1 MEIAMFEYLKG
12 TIETITP
19 TAIVID
25 VQGVGYLVHAA
36 NPYRFKIGNEIVVYV
51 YQDVHQDSILLFG
64 FRTYEEKQ
72 LFKKLI
78 NVSGIGPKS
87 GLAILANE
95 DHYGLIQA
103 IEEENVKFLMKFPG
117 VGKKTAAQ
125 MVLDL
130 KGKLGE
136 LALSV
141 GMEDTTYFQSLERGN
156 QELEEALEALSAL
169 GYNLK
174 EIKRVRKILEQ
185 KSYESTDEYIRNA
198 LTLLMK
204 K

>member
-1 MEIAMFEYLKG
+1 MFEYLKG